1 MSAAA
6 VGAGPLALFMK
17 PLLRPGLTFLILM
30 ALSLTGC
37 AREREPGPL
46 PGFEATQWL
55 GEEQSTGDLPAGAS
69 LEHFQAG
76 RREFA
81 IIVDGRV
88 SEIIE
93 MDVASAPNDSWRTV
107 IEGQR
112 AALVREQDGDLLLVQ
127 TTDYPNNAV
136 TTFEPP
142 LPLIIS
148 GMAVGEQRATEH
160 SVTVR
165 PLDDAAALI
174 DRGQAT
180 QTLQRRSD
188 QALRL
193 PHDRMDRAAVF
204 ERTLALDLTRAK
216 VNETNRAWYV
226 PDLGLAAEQS
236 REQVKVLGP
245 LGWTHERLMLRVP

>member
-1 MSAAA
+1 M
-6 VGAGPLALFMK
+6 
-17 PLLRPGLTFLILM
+17 LM
-30 ALSLTGC
+30 ALNLAGC
-37 AREREPGPL
+37 AREREAGSL

-55 GEEQSTGDLPAGAS
+55 GDEQSTGDLPAGAS
-69 LEHFQAG
+69 LEHFEAG

-88 SEIIE
+88 DEVIE

-142 LPLIIS
+142 LPLIMA
-148 GMAVGEQRATEH
+148 GMEVGQEH
-160 SVTVR
+160 ASEHAVTVR
-165 PLDDAAALI
+165 PLDDPSAMI

-180 QTLQRRSD
+180 QTLRRRPD

-193 PHDRMDRAAVF
+193 PHDRMDHAAVF
-204 ERTLALDLTRAK
+204 ERTLVLDLARAK
-216 VNETNRAWYV
+216 VNETTRAWYV
-226 PDLGLAAEQS
+226 PELGLAAEQS